1 MVTMPP
7 NAFPGATLLDAEED
21 FFSLSIHYQQSSF
34 LQPYSCQKQK
44 KIFADFIFCAF
55 VLICDNKDF
64 QAQTR
69 CLLC

>member
-44 KIFADFIFCAF
+44 KYLQTLYFARLF
-55 VLICDNKDF
+55 
-64 QAQTR
+64 
-69 CLLC
+69 